1 MSEPPLVPGP
11 IYGLR
16 TWGVAG
22 ERGEERLTGPQ
33 LHAPWPP
40 GGAMLEATCD
50 VRPRHEPPGPDC
62 DCGLHAFH
70 PRRAT
75 ARRVCGM
82 RGQVPGILEAAGAV
96 EVHPDGFRAARGRP
110 AALVLLPRG
119 NAPLLERLAAT
130 YDAELLRLS
139 GPGALLEHCRAHGLG
154 LSERVVADLVGHDRM
169 REGRAERR
177 RRVRRFAAGWAVF
190 LVLVAGY
197 VVVANPHT
205 QHGKVLHGR
214 TGEVRV
220 P

>member
-22 ERGEERLTGPQ
+22 EHGAEYLTGPQ
-33 LHAPWPP
+33 QGAPWPM
-40 GGAMLEATCD
+40 GGAMLAAECA
-50 VRPRHEPPGPDC
+50 VRPPHEPPGTDC

-70 PRRAT
+70 PRRAS

-110 AALVLLPRG
+110 AALVLLRNG
-119 NAPLLERLAAT
+119 NARLLEHLAAE
-130 YDAELLRLS
+130 YDAELLRLE
-139 GPGALLEHCRAHGLG
+139 GPDALLEHCRTHDLG
-154 LSERVVADLVGHDRM
+154 HSEAVVAELVGHERVRD
-169 REGRAERR
+169 GRRERR
-177 RRVRRFAAGWAVF
+177 RLVTRFASGWAVF

-197 VVVANPHT
+197 VIVANPHT

-214 TGEVRV
+214 TGEIRV

>member
-22 ERGEERLTGPQ
+22 EHGAEYLTGPQ
-33 LHAPWPP
+33 REEPWPP
-40 GGAMLEATCD
+40 GGALLEAECA
-50 VRPRHEPPGPDC
+50 VRPPHEPPGTDC

-70 PRRAT
+70 PRRFS

-82 RGQVPGILEAAGAV
+82 RGQIPGILEAAGAV

-119 NAPLLERLAAT
+119 NARLVEHLAT
-130 YDAELLRLS
+130 AYDAELLRLS
-139 GPGALLEHCRAHGLG
+139 GPDALLEHCRAHDLG
-154 LSERVVADLVGHDRM
+154 LSEETVAELVGHEGM
-169 REGRAERR
+169 RDARRSRR
-177 RRVRRFAAGWAVF
+177 RLVARFAAAWAVF

-197 VVVANPHT
+197 VIVANPHQ
-205 QHGKVLHGR
+205 QHGKELYGR
-214 TGEVRV
+214 SGEIRV